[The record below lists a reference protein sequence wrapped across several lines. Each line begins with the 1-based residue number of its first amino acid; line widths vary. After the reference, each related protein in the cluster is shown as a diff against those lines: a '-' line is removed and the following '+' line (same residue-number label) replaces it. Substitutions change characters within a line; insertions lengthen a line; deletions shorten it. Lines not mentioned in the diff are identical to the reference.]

1 MRPYGS
7 PKTLEKRRRRAVAL
21 LAPGLSL
28 REVARRV
35 QASGGSVSQ
44 WRQAWASGGE
54 ASLAAKPVPGRPRKL
69 TDQPCQQ
76 LLQLLLKGARA
87 YGFPNELWTLKRM
100 ATVIWLEFRV
110 RYHPAH
116 VWKVLRSWH
125 WSCQVPERRAIQRD
139 EQAIVRWQRY
149 KGPAIKK
156 SPKTWRPSRVPRR
169 KRLSAHSHASSD
181 LGACRPNTAHLLQR
195 HT

>member
-21 LAPGLSL
+21 LAQGLSL
-28 REVARRV
+28 SEVARRV
-35 QASGGSVSQ
+35 QASVGSVAQ

-54 ASLAAKPVPGRPRKL
+54 AALAAKPVPGRPRKL
-69 TDQPCQQ
+69 TDQQCRQ

-87 YGFPNELWTLKRM
+87 YGFPNELWTWKRM

-110 RYHPAH
+110 RYHPSH
-116 VWKVLRSWH
+116 VWQVLRSWH

-139 EQAIVRWQRY
+139 EQAIAHWKRY
-149 KGPAIKK
+149 QWPAIKK
-156 SPKTWRPSRVPRR
+156 SPKTWCPSRVPRR
-169 KRLSAHSHASSD
+169 ERLSAHSHASSD
-181 LGACRPNTAHLLQR
+181 LGACGPDTDHLLQLQ
-195 HT
+195 T